1 MVIIFYCNNR
11 VKDKLD
17 DIIALVCTE
26 VTKLIND
33 PEKLANESVSNVC
46 YRCIDTFVRKA
57 AKYFSG
63 HSDFF

>member
-1 MVIIFYCNNR
+1 

-33 PEKLANESVSNVC
+33 PNKLANESVSNVC
-46 YRCIDTFVRKA
+46 YRGIDTFIRKA
-57 AKYFSG
+57 AKYVSG
-63 HSDFF
+63 QFDIKF